1 MKKCYDINQMEEFIP
16 DLKNFKHE
24 KISTSLVAGVLG
36 YVDEW
41 ASHNGLKLFQILAIP
56 YATMIF
62 VFEEI

>member
-16 DLKNFKHE
+16 DLKKFEHQKV
-24 KISTSLVAGVLG
+24 SASLVTGVLE

-56 YATMIF
+56 HATMIF